1 MIETIM
7 KTKHILYLLLVWVAM
22 IACNDPKP
30 VTDALHRAEALMNEH
45 PDSAWIL
52 LNTHLSDEP

>member
-1 MIETIM
+1 M

-30 VTDALHRAEALMNEH
+30 VTDALHRAEVLMNDI
-45 PDSAWIL
+45 PTL
-52 LNTHLSDEP
+52 PGYY

>member
-22 IACNDPKP
+22 IACSDPKP
-30 VTDALHRAEALMNEH
+30 VTDTLHRAEALMDEH
-45 PDSAWIL
+45 PDSA
-52 LNTHLSDEP
+52 